1 MLRVLEGENLVK
13 GTTRDEKVRENLSK
27 NEQLCQ
33 MLLVGEAKLRLDRFR
48 GAELR
53 PNWFRGGAG
62 TKACL
67 PEWDLERTGRGN
79 LKTAS
84 SHHFWG

>member
-13 GTTRDEKVRENLSK
+13 GTTRDENVRENLSK

-33 MLLVGEAKLRLDRFR
+33 MLLVGEAKLR
-48 GAELR
+48 
-53 PNWFRGGAG
+53 PNWFRGAAG

>member
-33 MLLVGEAKLRLDRFR
+33 MLLVGEARVAAR
-48 GAELR
+48 
-53 PNWFRGGAG
+53 

-84 SHHFWG
+84 SHHSFG

>member
-33 MLLVGEAKLRLDRFR
+33 MLLVVKQNSGLTGSMEQNSGLTGSVEQQEQRL
-48 GAELR
+48 
-53 PNWFRGGAG
+53 
-62 TKACL
+62 ACL
-67 PEWDLERTGRGN
+67 NGIWREREEVT
-79 LKTAS
+79 
-84 SHHFWG
+84 